1 MTLTPTPSSSKPSLT
16 IRRCSTTD
24 LDDIMALQKHICET
38 MTNPDLFV
46 ATGRRDNAD
55 YLLSPNAIFGV
66 YDGTRLTAYGSLVF
80 PNDAPENL
88 GHDLGWHLEKIL
100 CCATLDTIVVDPDYR

>member
-24 LDDIMALQKHICET
+24 LDDIMALQEHIVET
-38 MTNPDLFV
+38 MTNPDLCV

-100 CCATLDTIVVDPDYR
+100 CCEYLLERFGK